1 MMVKNL
7 DDNYIREK
15 KKFKGKANN
24 IRKEREKQG
33 IGSIYS
39 ELQPKVRPEIDQ
51 DLIGR
56 RIDVLFKFDILDRK
70 EPEQALRW
78 CQGEVN
84 KFHREQLN
92 Y

>member
-1 MMVKNL
+1 MMVKKL
-7 DDNYIREK
+7 DENDIREK
-15 KKFKGKANN
+15 KIFQGKANN

-39 ELQPKVRPEIDQ
+39 ELQPKVRPQIDQ

-56 RIDVLFKFDILDRK
+56 RIDPLFKFDIIDRK

-78 CQGEVN
+78 
-84 KFHREQLN
+84 
-92 Y
+92 